1 MFKLFHLLGCLPDGI
16 KKQHL
21 EKLCPDLDITEGLKA
36 LEALDFTEPDDDDE
50 KICLT
55 SFLLKFAAGSIAPED
70 EKSMMEMIGEF
81 YTEFLSELYR
91 VNSALEM

>member
-21 EKLCPDLDITEGLKA
+21 EKLCPDLDISEGVKA
-36 LEALDFTEPDDDDE
+36 LESLSFTEPDDDDE

-81 YTEFLSELYR
+81 YT
-91 VNSALEM
+91 